1 MLIAIDGS
9 SENSHQ
15 SQVAR
20 QFLVLR
26 KPRRGVKPVDPRSAP
41 EPDLQKVRPLALGR
55 QPLLSASVKANGDC
69 ETPLHTGDADAV
81 AAELHAWSRPM
92 DQKDIRPTPLLAAQL
107 ATEAALSRLKV
118 EPSSF
123 TPIIG
128 VMPRLA

>member
-1 MLIAIDGS
+1 M
-9 SENSHQ
+9 E
-15 SQVAR
+15 AR
-20 QFLVLR
+20 RTSINRRPQGNPSYFR
-26 KPRRGVKPVDPRSAP
+26 RPSRGVKPVDPGSAAEP
-41 EPDLQKVRPLALGR
+41 ELPKVRPLVLGR
-55 QPLLSASVKANGDC
+55 QPLMSASVNANGDC
-69 ETPLHTGDADAV
+69 ETPLHTGEADAF
-81 AAELHAWSRPM
+81 AAELHAWSRLI